1 MHFPEP
7 PVGKYGNDGLLDIQM
22 AVSRDG
28 VEFQRV
34 ERAPYIPLGLE
45 GEPDS
50 LSNYMAVG
58 MLRVGDYLY
67 QYYGAYAVTHGLPE
81 AEQQMPIGCLCAVR
95 QRLDGFVSIDAAWDG
110 GELVTPPV
118 VFAGNRLV
126 LNLDTSAMGACQVGL
141 LDAAGE
147 VIPRFAV
154 DACDI
159 IRGNSVKKVV
169 TWNGSSDLATLSG
182 QPVRLRFVMRAAK
195 LFAFQFTD

>member
-1 MHFPEP
+1 
-7 PVGKYGNDGLLDIQM
+7 M

-28 VEFQRV
+28 VTYRRV

-58 MLRVGDYLY
+58 MLRQGDYLY

-81 AEQQMPIGCLCAVR
+81 AHQQMPIGCFCAVR
-95 QRLDGFVSIDAAWDG
+95 QRLDGFVSADAAWGG

-118 VFAGNRLV
+118 VFTGERLV
-126 LNLDTSAMGACQVGL
+126 LNIDTSAMGSCQVGL
-141 LDAAGE
+141 LDAAGNDVPGFTVE
-147 VIPRFAV
+147 S
-154 DACDI
+154 CDI
-159 IRGNSVKKVV
+159 LRGNTVSKVV
-169 TWNGSSDLATLSG
+169 TWNGTGDLAAWSG

-195 LFAFQFTD
+195 LYAFQFTEG